1 MDRIYFLVIKRF
13 VFFILLQGLVFNNF
27 DLFGMYDPLIYLTFI
42 LTFPTK
48 INKITFMTISFIFG
62 LTLDLF
68 SNSLGF
74 NAAACLTIAF
84 SRSYIMAFIFG
95 SFFDP
100 VGLKLIRNY
109 ISESSFSQKFL
120 YMISM
125 ILIHHFFLFSIE
137 SLSFKYIFLVTQK
150 TLMTSLLTII
160 FCYASILFMISN
172 EK

>member
-13 VFFILLQGLVFNNF
+13 IFFILLQGLVFNNF
-27 DLFGMYDPLIYLTFI
+27 DLFGMYDPLICLT
-42 LTFPTK
+42 
-48 INKITFMTISFIFG
+48 
-62 LTLDLF
+62 
-68 SNSLGF
+68 F

-84 SRSYIMAFIFG
+84 LRSYIMAFIFG

-137 SLSFKYIFLVTQK
+137 GLSFKYLFLVTQK